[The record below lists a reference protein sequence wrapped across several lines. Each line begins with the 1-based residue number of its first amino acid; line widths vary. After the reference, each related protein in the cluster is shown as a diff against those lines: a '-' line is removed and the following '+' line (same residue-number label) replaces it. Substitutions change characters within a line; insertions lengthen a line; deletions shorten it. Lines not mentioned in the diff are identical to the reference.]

1 MRILLVDDDNRFADA
16 LTSALRR
23 QCFDV
28 SRAATGAAALAAPAA
43 DLVLL
48 DMGLPDMDGVEVCR
62 KLRSAGDGAIIAVT
76 ARGEER
82 DRVIG
87 LRSGAD
93 DYLVKPFG
101 VAELRARI
109 DAVMRRVRPAI
120 RPVVTAGPIRIDV
133 ARHTVTTAD
142 GLPVTLTRK
151 EFELL
156 AALAWQ
162 PGLVVS
168 RERLLLEVWD
178 SVWPGAHR
186 TLDVHIATLRAKLGD
201 AKVVQTIRG
210 VGYRLVTDGGKGGA
224 AESATAGDR
233 TSPPPAANTSPTGPG
248 DGPGDLPL
256 GGAR

>member
-1 MRILLVDDDNRFADA
+1 MRILLVEDDNRFADA
-16 LTSALRR
+16 LIGALRR
-23 QCFDV
+23 QCFEV
-28 SRAATGAAALAAPAA
+28 SWAATGAAALAAPAA

-62 KLRSAGDGAIIAVT
+62 KLRSAGDVAIIAVT

-109 DAVMRRVRPAI
+109 DAVMRRVRPAV
-120 RPVVTAGPIRIDV
+120 RPVVAVGSIRIDV

-142 GLPVTLTRK
+142 GFPVTLTRK

-156 AALAWQ
+156 AALARQ

-201 AKVVQTIRG
+201 TKVVQTIRG
-210 VGYRLVTDGGKGGA
+210 VGYRLVSDSDKEGVTA
-224 AESATAGDR
+224 TSAAGDR
-233 TSPPPAANTSPTGPG
+233 ASLPPAAHASPPGPVDESG
-248 DGPGDLPL
+248 DISIGGP
-256 GGAR
+256 R